1 MAHLTEKQPSTMTGA
16 ILMVGRRRRSRQYQG
31 EPQSRVQILR
41 GGYVHAEHWVKVSA
55 GESVSIPW
63 FYDTQW
69 YDCRCLVGKNV
80 ALVFPRGKI

>member
-55 GESVSIPW
+55 GESVSITIRLPLPG
-63 FYDTQW
+63 
-69 YDCRCLVGKNV
+69 REERGPCLSTW
-80 ALVFPRGKI
+80 

>member
-16 ILMVGRRRRSRQYQG
+16 ILMVGRRRRSRQYEG

-55 GESVSIPW
+55 GESVSIR
-63 FYDTQW
+63 YD
-69 YDCRCLVGKNV
+69 YRCLVGKNV